1 MKLNVDRKMWELWQE
16 ECVERLTNGG
26 ELNTV
31 AQKILDKHD
40 YISTSFQCASKI
52 QG

>member
-1 MKLNVDRKMWELWQE
+1 MKLNVDREMWKLWQQ

-31 AQKILDKHD
+31 I
-40 YISTSFQCASKI
+40 
-52 QG
+52 